1 MKKIF
6 TNAEQIVTVNTNGK
20 NYKRGDSLSEIH
32 FLTEHSILVDKGKI
46 LDFIPN
52 QSLHKVSGYQEIN
65 LGGKI
70 ILPGL
75 IECHTHSVF
84 SGSRSNEF
92 REKLNG
98 KSYEEISKSGGGINH
113 TVRSVRETSINQLLS
128 QAKSRI
134 EYFISQG
141 ITTLEIKSGYGLDFN
156 NEIKIL
162 EVIKALNNIF
172 PIDIVP
178 TFLGAHTIP
187 LEYSNRRAEYISSVT
202 TQMIPYIAKN
212 KLAEFCDCFC
222 EITAFSADE
231 TDEIFTSAIKHG
243 LNIKLHTDQFNSIG
257 GINTAIKNNSVSID
271 HLEAIKAEDILRV
284 AGSET
289 VCVLLPGSSFFLN
302 REYAPARK
310 LIESNAII
318 AISTD
323 FNPGSSNI
331 ADLNLIM
338 SIAAIKMGMTIEE
351 VISAVTINPAKAL
364 NRNLKGGSL
373 EINKDADFAIFN
385 AEDYAEIVYS
395 VGKNLNV
402 MTVKN
407 GNIIYNSYIN

>member
-6 TNAEQIVTVNTNGK
+6 TNAQQIITVNTEGK
-20 NYKRGDSLSEIH
+20 NYKRGNALSDLH
-32 FLTEHSILVDKGKI
+32 PLNEHSILVDGGKI

-52 QSLHKVSGYQEIN
+52 QSLHKISGYQEIN
-65 LGGKI
+65 LNGKI

-84 SGSRSNEF
+84 SGSRANEF
-92 REKLNG
+92 KDKLNG
-98 KSYEEISKSGGGINH
+98 KSYEDIAKSGGGINY
-113 TVRSVRETSINQLLS
+113 TVESVRKTSFNELLNL
-128 QAKSRI
+128 AKPRI

-141 ITTLEIKSGYGLDFN
+141 ITTIEIKSGYGLDFN

-162 EVIKALNNIF
+162 EVIKALNDF
-172 PIDIVP
+172 YPVDIIP
-178 TFLGAHTIP
+178 TFLGAHTLP
-187 LEYSNRRAEYISSVT
+187 KEFSNRRIEYISLVT
-202 TQMIPYIAKN
+202 AQMIPYIAKN

-222 EITAFSADE
+222 ESTAFSADE
-231 TDEIFTSAIKHG
+231 TEEIFSAASKYG
-243 LNIKLHTDQFNSIG
+243 LKLKLHTDQFNSIG
-257 GINTAIKNNSVSID
+257 GINAAVKHKAVSVD
-271 HLEAIKAEDILRV
+271 HLEAIKPEDISKI
-284 AGSET
+284 AGSDS

-338 SIAAIKMGMTIEE
+338 SIAAINMGMTIEE
-351 VISAVTINPAKAL
+351 VISSVTINSAKAL
-364 NRNLKGGSL
+364 NRNNEVGSL
-373 EINKDADFAIFN
+373 EINKNADFAIFN
-385 AEDYAEIVYS
+385 AGDYSDIVYS
-395 VGKNLNV
+395 TGKNLNA

-407 GNIIYNSYIN
+407 GNIIYNSKIN

>member
-6 TNAEQIVTVNTNGK
+6 TNAQQIITVNTDGK
-20 NYKRGDSLSEIH
+20 NYKRGNVLSDIH
-32 FLTEHSILVDKGKI
+32 PLTEHAILVENGKI

-65 LGGKI
+65 LAGKI

-75 IECHTHSVF
+75 IECHTHSIF
-84 SGSRSNEF
+84 IGSRANEF
-92 REKLNG
+92 RDKLKG
-98 KSYEEISKSGGGINH
+98 KSYEEIAKSGGGINS
-113 TVRSVRETSINQLLS
+113 TVESVRKASFDELLNL
-128 QAKSRI
+128 AKSRI

-141 ITTLEIKSGYGLDFN
+141 ITTIEIKSGYGLDFN

-162 EVIKALNNIF
+162 EVINALNHF
-172 PIDIVP
+172 YPVDIIP

-187 LEYSNRRAEYISSVT
+187 REYSNRRAEYISLVT
-202 TQMIPYIAKN
+202 MQMMPYIAEN
-212 KLAEFCDCFC
+212 KLAKFCDCFC
-222 EITAFSADE
+222 ETTAFSVDE
-231 TDEIFTSAIKHG
+231 TEDIFSAAAKYG

-257 GINTAIKNNSVSID
+257 GINAAINNNAVSVD
-271 HLEAIKAEDILRV
+271 HLEAIKEEDILRI
-284 AGSET
+284 AETET

-310 LIESNAII
+310 FIESNAII

-331 ADLNLIM
+331 ANLNLIM
-338 SIAAIKMGMTIEE
+338 SIAALKMGMTMEE
-351 VISAVTINPAKAL
+351 VISAVTINSAKAL
-364 NRNLKGGSL
+364 NRNNEIGSL
-373 EINKDADFAIFN
+373 EINKKADFAIFK
-385 AEDYAEIVYS
+385 AEDYSEIVYYTGMS
-395 VGKNLNV
+395 LNA

-407 GNIIYNSYIN
+407 GNIIYNSKIN

>member
-6 TNAEQIVTVNTNGK
+6 TDAQQIITVNTEGK
-20 NYKRGDSLSEIH
+20 NYKRGNVLSEIH
-32 FLTEHSILVDKGKI
+32 PLNDHSILVENGKI
-46 LDFIPN
+46 IDFIPN
-52 QSLHKVSGYQEIN
+52 QSIHKVSGYQEIN

-84 SGSRSNEF
+84 SGSRANEF
-92 REKLNG
+92 RDKLNG
-98 KSYEEISKSGGGINH
+98 KSYEEIAKSGGGINH
-113 TVRSVRETSINQLLS
+113 TVDSVRKASFSELLNL
-128 QAKSRI
+128 AKPRI

-141 ITTLEIKSGYGLDFN
+141 ITTIEIKSGYGLDFN

-162 EVIKALNNIF
+162 QVVKALNDF
-172 PIDIVP
+172 YPVDIIP

-187 LEYSNRRAEYISSVT
+187 REYSNRRAEYISLVT
-202 TQMIPYIAKN
+202 AQMMPYIAKN

-222 EITAFSADE
+222 ESTAFSADE
-231 TDEIFTSAIKHG
+231 TEEIFSAASKYG
-243 LNIKLHTDQFNSIG
+243 LKIKLHTDQFNSIG
-257 GINTAIKNNSVSID
+257 GINAAIKNHAVSVD
-271 HLEAIKAEDILRV
+271 HLEAIKPEDILRI
-284 AGSET
+284 ADTET

-331 ADLNLIM
+331 SDLYLIM

-351 VISAVTINPAKAL
+351 VISAVTINSAKAL
-364 NRNLKGGSL
+364 NRDNEIGSL
-373 EINKDADFAIFN
+373 EINKNADFAIFN
-385 AEDYAEIVYS
+385 AEDYSEIVYS
-395 VGKNLNV
+395 SGKNLNA

-407 GNIIYNSYIN
+407 GNVIYNSKIN